1 MRELNVPTIIKE
13 RISFIE
19 ASVTNAGFSRLVVAV
34 SGGIDSAT
42 ATALA
47 AAALGPE
54 NVFALL
60 LPYKDWHAAATRQAR
75 QLLRH
80 LKIPTG
86 NVFEVDITPIVEVFL
101 QSVNL
106 RLRTV
111 ENNTA
116 EADLDTVR
124 AGNIMAR
131 VRMVLLFDY
140 ARKLNTL
147 VLGTENKTEHYLGYY
162 TRFGDEA
169 SDIEP
174 LRNLYKTEIYQL
186 AEYLKIP
193 REIQGG
199 GADGGA
205 LVWTD
210 R

>member
-54 NVFALL
+54 KVFALL
-60 LPYKDWHAAATRQAR
+60 LPYEDWHAAATRQAR
-75 QLLRH
+75 QQLRH
-80 LKIPTG
+80 IKIPTG
-86 NVFEVDITPIVEVFL
+86 NIFEVDITPIVEAFL

-140 ARKLNTL
+140 ARKLN
-147 VLGTENKTEHYLGYY
+147 VLSGSHSLC
-162 TRFGDEA
+162 
-169 SDIEP
+169 
-174 LRNLYKTEIYQL
+174 
-186 AEYLKIP
+186 LKKLSVIRKGKSP
-193 REIQGG
+193 SEG
-199 GADGGA
+199 
-205 LVWTD
+205 
-210 R
+210 